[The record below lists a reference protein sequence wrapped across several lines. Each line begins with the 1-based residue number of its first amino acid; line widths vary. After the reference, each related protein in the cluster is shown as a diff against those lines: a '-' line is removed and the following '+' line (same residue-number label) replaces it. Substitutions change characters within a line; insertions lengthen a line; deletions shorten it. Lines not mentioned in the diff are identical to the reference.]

1 MKRLW
6 GFVLAA
12 VAVTG
17 FASTFVAG
25 SALTKECGVSPSVLA
40 FLRFLAAGA
49 VLLAFEGASASGRRA
64 LCAAKRADWPKLAV
78 LGTIGTSVMAW
89 CVFAGCAR
97 VGTANASMADAL
109 APLMISAAAAIQA
122 RRLEFRLV
130 FGLLCGFLGALL
142 VIQVVT
148 FRGVRLEAYSAGDV
162 YVLFAALTWAVY
174 TVWGRSYAVR
184 MGASAFSVWTML
196 SGAAAIGLVLP
207 FAPVV
212 WPQTLKAWGLVGV
225 LAVFSTLAPYWAWNA
240 AQKHL
245 PVTVLGVSAYFTP
258 VAAVALAAL
267 FRDERATL
275 LQWIGTGFICV
286 SAVVETRRA
295 GGAERN
301 VSPQPRKL

>member
-6 GFVLAA
+6 GFALAA

-25 SALTKECGVSPSVLA
+25 SALTRECRVSPSVLA
-40 FLRFLAAGA
+40 FLRFLAAGV

-64 LCAAKRADWPKLAV
+64 LHAAKRADWLKLAV

-148 FRGVRLEAYSAGDV
+148 FRGVRLEAYSTGDV
-162 YVLFAALTWAVY
+162 YVLFAALAWAVY

-184 MGASAFSVWTML
+184 MGASAFSAWTML
-196 SGAAAIGLVLP
+196 FGAAAIGLVLP

-212 WPQTLKAWGLVGV
+212 WPQTLKAWGLAGV

-267 FRDERATL
+267 FRGETATG
-275 LQWIGTGFICV
+275 LQWIGTGFVCV